1 MSSFEP
7 NKLIKECIEK
17 KDIVRLRGTVT
28 GILVRDR
35 NASTGDFEKNIDYIV
50 KECGIK
56 ELFEV
61 FDNTK
66 PLISEQVND
75 RTLTDEDFSDAV
87 YYLKSNFCSE
97 RIDDVIKIGR
107 ELYPKT
113 IDEYEA
119 EQKKEQRA
127 IKQKVKEKVAKYLTI
142 TIALIIFVII
152 ALKIIK
158 KI

>member
-17 KDIVRLRGTVT
+17 KDINRLRGTVT

-35 NASTGDFEKNIDYIV
+35 NASTGDFENNINYIID
-50 KECGIK
+50 ECGIT
-56 ELFEV
+56 ELFEN
-61 FDNTK
+61 FDSTK
-66 PLISEQVND
+66 PLVSDSVKD
-75 RTLTDEDFSDAV
+75 RRLTDEDFSDAV
-87 YYLKSNFCSE
+87 YYLKNNFCKE

-113 IDEYEA
+113 IEQYE
-119 EQKKEQRA
+119 EEENKEQRA
-127 IKQKVKEKVAKYLTI
+127 KKQKKKEKVAKYLTI
-142 TIALIIFVII
+142 VIVLIIFAII
-152 ALKIIK
+152 ALKILK